1 MERILSHIYPEDYGD
16 TMYQQDNSV
25 LAIGSGKLYGKG
37 LNNNDP
43 SSVKNAGFLPE
54 PHTDFISAVIGEE
67 LGFIGLAV
75 CISLLFIIVVLCIIT
90 GLTAKDFFGKLI
102 CMGVASWIG
111 MQTFINIGVAT
122 EILPNTG
129 VSLPFLS
136 YGLTSIVA
144 LYGGIGMVLNVSLNR
159 GKKES

>member
-1 MERILSHIYPEDYGD
+1 
-16 TMYQQDNSV
+16 
-25 LAIGSGKLYGKG
+25 
-37 LNNNDP
+37 
-43 SSVKNAGFLPE
+43 
-54 PHTDFISAVIGEE
+54 
-67 LGFIGLAV
+67 
-75 CISLLFIIVVLCIIT
+75 
-90 GLTAKDFFGKLI
+90 
-102 CMGVASWIG
+102 MGVASWIG